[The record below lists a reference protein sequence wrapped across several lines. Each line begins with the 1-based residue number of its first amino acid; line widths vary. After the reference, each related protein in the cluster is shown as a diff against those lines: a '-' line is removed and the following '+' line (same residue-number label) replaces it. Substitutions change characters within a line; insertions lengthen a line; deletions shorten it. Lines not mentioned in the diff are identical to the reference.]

1 MTLKYNVSKGF
12 HSNLQGWVE
21 ATDLDYLSCMRTE
34 LPQIQLIGGG
44 GVIAPNDTQNVRLE
58 VIDGAGARIERSST
72 LYLEETGG
80 YLPLKR
86 IAVVNGVADFSVSA
100 LGLKAGQAFKV
111 KAGFRSYT
119 GLIDIVFEVA

>member
-21 ATDLDYLSCMRTE
+21 ATDLDYHSCMRTE

-86 IAVVNGVADFSVSA
+86 IAVVTWPAPVGWSGLNVSA
-100 LGLKAGQAFKV
+100 
-111 KAGFRSYT
+111 
-119 GLIDIVFEVA
+119 

>member
-12 HSNLQGWVE
+12 HSNVEGWVE

-34 LPQIQLIGGG
+34 LPQIRLIGGG
-44 GVIAPNDTQNVRLE
+44 GVIASNDTQNVRVE
-58 VIDGAGARIERSST
+58 IIDGAGVRFKRSSN

-86 IAVVNGVADFSVSA
+86 IPVVNGVADFTVSA

-111 KAGFRSYT
+111 KVGFRSYT
-119 GLIDIVFEVA
+119 GLLDVAFEVA